1 MNLDL
6 KKSTKNVAKIILYP
20 FMSLVF
26 LCMRHKK
33 YQIIDD
39 ELTIMKVIHEG
50 YSISRFGDGE
60 FLWIL
65 GKNKKS
71 FQDNSEKMSNEL
83 KAILQDYKLNNRKV
97 LLGIYGTLNDLSKHT
112 YKSKVFWKYFLIKYG
127 KQVYNFLPDDVVYCD
142 TAITRPYMDYKNKNF
157 NVMRKKFD
165 NLKKLW
171 NNRDVIIVEG
181 EYTRLGIGND
191 LFDNCK
197 SIKRIICPPKNAY
210 YKYEDIAESIRRNA
224 DKKSLVL
231 MSLGPTATILSYN
244 MSKEGY
250 QCIDTGHIDI
260 EYMWFKNGATKKEN
274 IVGKY
279 VNEVKKEKP
288 DDINDDKYF
297 SQILETISL

>member
-1 MNLDL
+1 
-6 KKSTKNVAKIILYP
+6 
-20 FMSLVF
+20 
-26 LCMRHKK
+26 
-33 YQIIDD
+33 
-39 ELTIMKVIHEG
+39 
-50 YSISRFGDGE
+50 
-60 FLWIL
+60 
-65 GKNKKS
+65 
-71 FQDNSEKMSNEL
+71 
-83 KAILQDYKLNNRKV
+83 
-97 LLGIYGTLNDLSKHT
+97 
-112 YKSKVFWKYFLIKYG
+112 
-127 KQVYNFLPDDVVYCD
+127 
-142 TAITRPYMDYKNKNF
+142 MDYKNKNF
-157 NVMRKKFD
+157 NVMKKKFD
-165 NLKKLW
+165 NLKKIW

-197 SIKRIICPPKNAY
+197 SIKRIICPPENAY

-224 DKKSLVL
+224 NKKSLIL